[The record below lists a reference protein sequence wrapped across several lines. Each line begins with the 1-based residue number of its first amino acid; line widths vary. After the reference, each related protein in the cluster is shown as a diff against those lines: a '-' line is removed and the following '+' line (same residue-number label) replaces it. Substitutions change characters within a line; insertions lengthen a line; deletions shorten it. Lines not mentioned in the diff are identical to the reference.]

1 MSGNDEKLKAAAPTE
16 AKYVPDASDAD
27 PTAETDGKTPRNVIP
42 PTPNPS
48 SGVPP
53 TKTDGSIQIDVN
65 AVPVDHQNDGSADF
79 TTFSPPPASQIPQ
92 NIAAADP
99 PNVVPSAASTLSS
112 AHTTGGSA
120 GGAGTANT
128 LPAVPTGA
136 AMVTIPRPKASPL
149 RAKPNS
155 HQDAAATGPPPCFC
169 SVFSLCFYCFSRRYY
184 SRGDECSPPRWD
196 GACLH

>member
-27 PTAETDGKTPRNVIP
+27 PTAETDGKTPRNVVP
-42 PTPNPS
+42 TTPNRS
-48 SGVPP
+48 SDVPP

-65 AVPVDHQNDGSADF
+65 AVPVDRQNDGPADF
-79 TTFSPPPASQIPQ
+79 TTFLPSPASQISQ

-136 AMVTIPRPKASPL
+136 AMVTIPRPKPSPL

-155 HQDAAATGPPPCFC
+155 HHAGCCCHWSVFSLCFC
-169 SVFSLCFYCFSRRYY
+169 PVFSLCFYCFSRRRYY
-184 SRGDECSPPRWD
+184 SRSDECSPP
-196 GACLH
+196 